1 MEIVFCEKS
10 NTVSA
15 RDLAILIS
23 RLSPHWLKE
32 THLRYNLL
40 KNNRFFNILSLHE
53 LITDTIR

>member
-23 RLSPHWLKE
+23 KLSPHWLKE

-40 KNNRFFNILSLHE
+40 KNNRFFYIKL
-53 LITDTIR
+53 T